1 MEDQRETAE
10 HFQPRQIK
18 RETDTDGPRQDFV
31 IIDVI
36 SELDRIERFNSAGI
50 NENSAD
56 NQIHNSPDEFHDSE
70 QTSNIQRPTPNWL
83 IKTRSTL
90 ASFLRLQPL
99 FPATLK
105 DEHVWQLRFLAQA
118 AGNFATGVAAQTAAI
133 DDNLFL
139 WRPHRQK
146 LRQQFIPA
154 VFIQRNSSGNMITS
168 KFGIRPRIDPNC
180 IVAPGTRLRRGDH
193 FRGWNRRLP

>member
-36 SELDRIERFNSAGI
+36 SELERIERLDRSGI

-70 QTSNIQRPTPNWL
+70 QTSNIQRPTPNAQL
-83 IKTRSTL
+83 VDQDTL
-90 ASFLRLQPL
+90 
-99 FPATLK
+99 
-105 DEHVWQLRFLAQA
+105 
-118 AGNFATGVAAQTAAI
+118 GVGCSM
-133 DDNLFL
+133 LS
-139 WRPHRQK
+139 
-146 LRQQFIPA
+146 
-154 VFIQRNSSGNMITS
+154 V
-168 KFGIRPRIDPNC
+168 
-180 IVAPGTRLRRGDH
+180 
-193 FRGWNRRLP
+193 RRLLHFFDFSHSSQPP